1 MDKWVSVRVTFS
13 TCKRMCSTTFG
24 IAVMPTAWFNYK
36 KTEWKNDVRPHFFLM
51 RTESEWVRM
60 RLCTFNVNMN
70 GYEYVYVCIHI
81 YQGYDADAD
90 DTVIE
95 IHDATTQW
103 INVMMRSNVH
113 RKQTDSITSSC
124 EYAHTHTRAQKNMQ
138 KAKREVS
145 RRKRKQFNYS
155 HWIMRVDVCVCVCF
169 ALCAHGTTHGIYIGR
184 NACKNTWDDFRA
196 NSSTKSKHSSEW
208 IWTSF
213 NVWRVFLW
221 KNFTK
226 KIKWWRK
233 TLWQKKRI

>member
-1 MDKWVSVRVTFS
+1 
-13 TCKRMCSTTFG
+13 MCSTTFG

-36 KTEWKNDVRPHFFLM
+36 KTEWKNDVRPHFFLV
-51 RTESEWVRM
+51 RTESDWVRM

-124 EYAHTHTRAQKNMQ
+124 EYAHTHPSTK
-138 KAKREVS
+138 KIC
-145 RRKRKQFNYS
+145 RKQRGKWVGERENNS
-155 HWIMRVDVCVCVCF
+155 IILTELWESMCVCVYF

-213 NVWRVFLW
+213 KVWRIFLW

-233 TLWQKKRI
+233 TLWQKKEYNNTCSAASM